1 MQQQGITGY
10 SWEQLVSDY
19 KLTAVQNIYVA
30 VAWCIGEAERT
41 TMRWVWQPQLE
52 KALTAFFA
60 LTCASLWQQQP

>member
-1 MQQQGITGY
+1 M
-10 SWEQLVSDY
+10 SDY

-52 KALTAFFA
+52 KALTAFFD